1 MMRCPVQEHAKFKIA
16 FDSKIRFSDS
26 CCKPATGALSVALD
40 NSLSAD
46 KPIFKAILKKGY
58 LAEKRTFELCLTPDI
73 TTLLIQPI

>member
-1 MMRCPVQEHAKFKIA
+1 MPSLKSLSIRKYA
-16 FDSKIRFSDS
+16 FLILVASRQR
-26 CCKPATGALSVALD
+26 AALSVALD

-58 LAEKRTFELCLTPDI
+58 LAEKWTFELCLTPDI